1 MDFLDTLFSKRQI
14 SDSTKALYA
23 RNLKSLND
31 GNPVINLNFL
41 KDPAQIEAKI
51 KHLKPTTQRSYIIAI
66 CSLLKVDDQHTKLY
80 NIYFD
85 KLQSMNSSLKVNTTK
100 SASQQENWVSSEK
113 ITEIYNE
120 LKANVPKKIK
130 TKQDYDHLLNYTL
143 LSLYFLQAPRRNN
156 DYALMKIASDV
167 QNKKFNYL
175 DWNARNFVF
184 NNYKTAKTYKE
195 YVVPI
200 NDELQEVISLYL
212 SNHPNK
218 SKFKNKKHDVFFLV
232 DKLGQPY
239 NKSNQ
244 ITKLLNKIFSGNVG
258 VSMLRNVYLTT
269 KYGKTM
275 KELDEDVKAMST
287 SQSVALDNYIKKD

>member
-14 SDSTKALYA
+14 SDSTKALYT

-31 GNPVINLNFL
+31 GNPVTNLNFL
-41 KDPAQIEAKI
+41 KDPDQIEAKI
-51 KHLKPTTQRSYIIAI
+51 KHLKPTTQRSYFIAI
-66 CSLLKVDDQHTKLY
+66 CSILKVDDQHTKLY
-80 NIYFD
+80 DIYFD

-100 SASQQENWVSSEK
+100 SSSQQENWVSSEK

-120 LKANVPKKIK
+120 LKANVPKKIN

-156 DYALMKIASDV
+156 DYALMKIASDT

-175 DWNARNFVF
+175 DWNARKFFF

-195 YVVPI
+195 FVVPI
-200 NDELQEVISLYL
+200 NDELQKVISLYL

-232 DKLGQPY
+232 DKTGQPY